1 MDDGIYIITVPEA
14 GEPAQWKDSG
24 MFYLS
29 ESMQNAQPKAYSG
42 KYYTPLYGDENF
54 YTPWGKSSLDTSFSY
69 LKLSIWAIVAVSALI
84 FVMPYAI
91 RALMTL
97 LREIKKVIR

>member
-14 GEPAQWKDSG
+14 GETAEWKDSG

-29 ESMQNAQPKAYSG
+29 EAAQNTQPKAYSG

-69 LKLSIWAIVAVSALI
+69 LKLSVWAIVAVSALI